1 MSAYEVDVH
10 GQDEVRYDEWRE
22 HVQALAEQ
30 ELEEQAYELDD
41 PKSPGF
47 HERAAVVS
55 DMREGK

>member
-1 MSAYEVDVH
+1 MSAYDVDTH

-30 ELEEQAYELDD
+30 ELEEAAYETDD

-47 HERAAVVS
+47 YERAA
-55 DMREGK
+55 DIYDLREGK